1 MKIPTFHT
9 IFKPQNQEN
18 NTKIFDEKF
27 NFLTLF
33 YDKLFRN
40 VFQIR
45 RKKSNI
51 LDFDQK
57 MIETLENKIVTLG
70 HFTRKNSNICH
81 I

>member
-51 LDFDQK
+51 LDFDQI
-57 MIETLENKIVTLG
+57 MIENLENKKITLG
-70 HFTRKNSNICH
+70 HFTRENSNICN